1 MKQQRRK
8 FVKAIYIGLF
18 ITLSILVL
26 ESCMSTVQTS
36 SNQTGS
42 KSNDVAASPPS
53 TPLICPNNSG
63 NEQPNPFVSKQGT
76 QLIYGGKPL
85 KLYGSTFYPAL
96 VGGSSAWHS
105 SKFTQYIDHILA
117 LEARGGQN
125 LVRPTDFWDRHY
137 HDRKQDDIAIW
148 KNMDYLVCTARQ
160 HGIFVVMDVSA
171 FKWFL
176 ISQGENPY
184 DARNWTAFLDAVGK
198 RYANQPSIAFYS
210 ISGEPSP
217 PHSVDEMNRLVEFYR
232 AVTGELRKSDGKHH
246 LITAGGFNHMEDE
259 TPQTPWW
266 QQIYSL
272 PNNDLLAFKTYSQ
285 ADLNLISSISAF
297 AKELG
302 KPYVDEEFGIPQSM
316 GDARYTG
323 GVYNGIRTSRA
334 QFFEDVYNL
343 GEENGV
349 DGFVF
354 WDLGCELGDKSYQ
367 VGPRTPAV
375 WHVIQEHAPYQ
386 PITPGTGAQLC

>member
-1 MKQQRRK
+1 MKQQRSK
-8 FVKAIYIGLF
+8 LVKGIYIGIL

-26 ESCMSTVQTS
+26 GSCMNTVQTS
-36 SNQTGS
+36 SKNE
-42 KSNDVAASPPS
+42 DVAASPPS
-53 TPLICPNNSG
+53 TPLICPNDFANNG
-63 NEQPNPFVSKQGT
+63 RGVFVSKQGT
-76 QLIYGGKPL
+76 QLIFEGKPL
-85 KLYGSTFYPAL
+85 KLYGSTFYPAS

-105 SKFTQYIDHILA
+105 SKFTQYIDHTLA
-117 LEARGGQN
+117 LEAQGGQN
-125 LVRPTDFWDRHY
+125 LIRPTDFWDRHY
-137 HDRKQDDIAIW
+137 HDRKQDDITVW

-176 ISQGENPY
+176 ISQGKNPY
-184 DARNWTAFLDAVGK
+184 DATNWTAFLDAVGK
-198 RYANQPSIAFYS
+198 HYSNQPSIAFYS

-217 PHSVDEMNRLVEFYR
+217 PRSVNEMNRLVEFYR
-232 AVTGELRKSDGKHH
+232 AVTDELRKSDGKHH

-285 ADLNLISSISAF
+285 DDLNLISSISAF

-302 KPYVDEEFGIPQSM
+302 KPYVDEEFGMPQSM

>member
-26 ESCMSTVQTS
+26 EGCMSTVQTS

-53 TPLICPNNSG
+53 TPLKCPNNSG

-76 QLIYGGKPL
+76 QLIYEGKPL

-217 PHSVDEMNRLVEFYR
+217 PHSVDE
-232 AVTGELRKSDGKHH
+232 
-246 LITAGGFNHMEDE
+246 
-259 TPQTPWW
+259 
-266 QQIYSL
+266 
-272 PNNDLLAFKTYSQ
+272 
-285 ADLNLISSISAF
+285 
-297 AKELG
+297 
-302 KPYVDEEFGIPQSM
+302 EFGMPQSM

-334 QFFEDVYNL
+334 QFFEDVYSL

-349 DGFVF
+349 YGFVF

-367 VGPRTPAV
+367 VGPKTPAV